1 MSCAQENPCKFIAD
15 TMLGKLARWLS
26 LLGYD
31 IIYSGVIDDDE
42 LVREAKNSQ
51 RIILTRDTKLIEM
64 YPETPALLIKSTNL
78 WEQLREVIKVYKL
91 DFSETAFSR
100 CSNCNVEIEPVDKEE
115 VAEQLPPLVRQ
126 TQEKIWEE
134 TNGQSDYN
142 GWRDISTDGNGTRST
157 QKPAVLTIGPAGENL
172 CRVASLIHDAGNGSG
187 QGGFG
192 AVWGSK
198 NLKAISVMGTG
209 TISVADPNAL
219 FAARLWAIENFTF
232 PLNEYDKEK
241 VAKLFKKLGFH
252 SLMKYL
258 PQDKFEVS
266 VQAALF

>member
-1 MSCAQENPCKFIAD
+1 
-15 TMLGKLARWLS
+15 MLGKLARWLS

-126 TQEKIWEE
+126 TQEKIYRCPKCGKLYWEASHVDHIRLLLKE
-134 TNGQSDYN
+134 HL
-142 GWRDISTDGNGTRST
+142 DID
-157 QKPAVLTIGPAGENL
+157 L
-172 CRVASLIHDAGNGSG
+172 
-187 QGGFG
+187 
-192 AVWGSK
+192 K
-198 NLKAISVMGTG
+198 N
-209 TISVADPNAL
+209 
-219 FAARLWAIENFTF
+219 RQ
-232 PLNEYDKEK
+232 
-241 VAKLFKKLGFH
+241 H
-252 SLMKYL
+252 R
-258 PQDKFEVS
+258 
-266 VQAALF
+266 